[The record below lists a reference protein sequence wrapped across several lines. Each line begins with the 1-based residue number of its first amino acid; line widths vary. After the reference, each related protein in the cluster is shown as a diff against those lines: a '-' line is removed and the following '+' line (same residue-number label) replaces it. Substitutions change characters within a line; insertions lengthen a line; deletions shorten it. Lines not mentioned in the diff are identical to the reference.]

1 MDEAQRQR
9 DAHLELSRTVPGPG
23 LPLRFLQTRPAPIP
37 PSAWQRFYM
46 ALVPGCVRMRLCA
59 SAVTW
64 GRVGAAGEGEV
75 GKKGGRGHRTAQQ
88 HLRSI
93 WRR

>member
-37 PSAWQRFYM
+37 PSAWQRFHGSC
-46 ALVPGCVRMRLCA
+46 AWVRADETVCQRSDMG
-59 SAVTW
+59 S
-64 GRVGAAGEGEV
+64 
-75 GKKGGRGHRTAQQ
+75 GRGCR
-88 HLRSI
+88 
-93 WRR
+93 